1 MTEWNPTLYDQHHKF
16 VSDFA
21 ENLVSSLNPQ
31 RDEHI
36 LDIGCGTGDL
46 ANAIS
51 KSGATVTGIDMSQSM
66 IEVAKEKYPHID
78 FQLMDAEHL
87 AFDKSFHAVFS
98 NAAMHWMQN
107 QAQVVQHCYNVLRPG
122 GRFVAE
128 LGGAYNVQSIVDAI
142 QEASNQLNIPYKAEL
157 FPWVFPTEETM
168 KRYLADAG
176 FDIVM
181 MQHYER
187 PTPLIGEDRLRQWL
201 EMFGNNMFKHLTT
214 KEKEAMYTKCE
225 DILRPKLYKKGT
237 WTLDYWRLRFIAKK
251 VKHEGSLDY

>member
-1 MTEWNPTLYDQHHKF
+1 
-16 VSDFA
+16 
-21 ENLVSSLNPQ
+21 
-31 RDEHI
+31 
-36 LDIGCGTGDL
+36 
-46 ANAIS
+46 
-51 KSGATVTGIDMSQSM
+51 
-66 IEVAKEKYPHID
+66 
-78 FQLMDAEHL
+78 
-87 AFDKSFHAVFS
+87 
-98 NAAMHWMQN
+98 
-107 QAQVVQHCYNVLRPG
+107 
-122 GRFVAE
+122 
-128 LGGAYNVQSIVDAI
+128 YNVQSIVDAI

-214 KEKEAMYTKCE
+214 EEKEAMYTKCE

-251 VKHEGSLDY
+251 VRECKLNCVSRSAYGSCFAVQFFYCKIKYNDWEVILLAKSKRDQKSAELAKQILENYQPETVEDMQDALKDIFGPM